1 MKRIALLLVVAA
13 TGTVIAGTA
22 ISVSSRAGASAGEM
36 PFTFY
41 LTHYKLLGSDPNNPT
56 GVRYQNNGAPTAKAP
71 DGSTIELTGKGGW
84 DPARAAVQGG
94 GRYTV
99 TNKAGTVT
107 AKGTWKATKF
117 VSFVQ
122 LPGWWGIKDFKEL
135 GWQGPPGSPSF
146 SGTLTLNVELSRL
159 GKGVLRI
166 WCLMPTVPKPKGHVG
181 DGFTLTGPKLRFT
194 GFKEQ
199 EMSLEGVMFY
209 GP

>member
-1 MKRIALLLVVAA
+1 MKHIALLLVVAA
-13 TGTVIAGTA
+13 AGTA
-22 ISVSSRAGASAGEM
+22 IAVSSSAGGASTEKM

-41 LTHYKLLGSDPNNPT
+41 LTHYTMLGDPDNPT

-71 DGSTIELTGKGGW
+71 DGSTIALTGKGGW

-107 AKGTWKATKF
+107 AKGTWKATRF
-117 VSFVQ
+117 VSFLQ
-122 LPGWWGIKDFKEL
+122 LPGWWGIEDFKEL

-166 WCLMPTVPKPKGHVG
+166 WCLMPSVPKPKGHVG
-181 DGFTLTGPKLRFT
+181 DGFTLTGPNLRFT